1 MKKLCLF
8 LIIIVT
14 VFLVGCGSG
23 CKGIVSKEKF
33 YKNMLSSLDDGVAL
47 IITDYTLRTKTEYG
61 ETEFV
66 IDQGKVFYEKVN
78 NKLIYVIEGNYSYNI
93 YKEDEIINT
102 ENFSG
107 TIYIEDDIVYLSG
120 EKIYENNIAGLGGKV
135 YLKGNIDTIEGKKL
149 VHNLNDY
156 QKIKEIKDYLFLASF
171 TSNSSD
177 FDEKRVENFFEKIF
191 TVEKEENG
199 YRYVLKEEWID
210 EFKTNLDEKS
220 ISELIDTYFGNGT
233 YEEVVKEF
241 LDIYNTKISSLIKK
255 NDISIEEL
263 CEFLD
268 HYAEAI
274 TGKKGQ
280 TFESLFKISFD
291 IEKKLNDN
299 KNATLA
305 ELIAQERNKS
315 AAKILTDLKEKFEK
329 IANKKIYELGSE
341 SSENIK
347 EAIDK
352 IFDSFNEYSFSFT
365 VNKKGEIKNVYN
377 EQNNKTTLNYEC
389 ERIKDSS
396 KKYLKIKK
404 EVDDKLDSLSKEFY
418 GNLVN
423 GKIRNAFANEKFE
436 IINDDNGKVKVLM
449 TREKTIDSGI
459 MELPNSSEDS
469 YSQLLKYEIEEKRFN
484 LDENFNLAY
493 VRSDCGDWIEMKFEV
508 NGSYRKVTNTFH
520 NRYDEFYNKTIER
533 GSESIGDR
541 SNFSSISIFYN
552 PKTKEYSSFFTEN
565 MHEFVLEETKDL
577 KAANCHEKI
586 NHTYKCKNCD
596 LEMTKLKTVD
606 HSEEYEYTFNFLTE
620 EKNCERGVEVTETCS
635 KCKEKV
641 FEGNRYTH
649 TWHEYKRFEV
659 AIDECMYS
667 KSHGIIYKK
676 CGCEKVSIQTIGELK
691 QIIGINE
698 DGVFYYKYYCE
709 GCDFYIV
716 ENYIVTHENDSC
728 RYDTKIIVKIYFKNE
743 LIYVGEENRFRS
755 IVKHDYEASYK
766 LKDGASTCLDGVEIF
781 DKCKNCESIRNL
793 NISYEHYFLE
803 SKHSL
808 EPLGCEHGYY
818 IKYECICSNKVTKPA
833 KIYVQNP
840 VFDGGRRY
848 NQTDREEHFYYCREC
863 GFRYIEVRGET
874 QYPNQVVYEYGCDE
888 NWRNGRVLK

>member
-1 MKKLCLF
+1 M
-8 LIIIVT
+8 
-14 VFLVGCGSG
+14 
-23 CKGIVSKEKF
+23 
-33 YKNMLSSLDDGVAL
+33 
-47 IITDYTLRTKTEYG
+47 
-61 ETEFV
+61 
-66 IDQGKVFYEKVN
+66 
-78 NKLIYVIEGNYSYNI
+78 
-93 YKEDEIINT
+93 
-102 ENFSG
+102 
-107 TIYIEDDIVYLSG
+107 
-120 EKIYENNIAGLGGKV
+120 
-135 YLKGNIDTIEGKKL
+135 
-149 VHNLNDY
+149 
-156 QKIKEIKDYLFLASF
+156 
-171 TSNSSD
+171 
-177 FDEKRVENFFEKIF
+177 
-191 TVEKEENG
+191 
-199 YRYVLKEEWID
+199 
-210 EFKTNLDEKS
+210 
-220 ISELIDTYFGNGT
+220 
-233 YEEVVKEF
+233 
-241 LDIYNTKISSLIKK
+241 
-255 NDISIEEL
+255 
-263 CEFLD
+263 
-268 HYAEAI
+268 
-274 TGKKGQ
+274 
-280 TFESLFKISFD
+280 
-291 IEKKLNDN
+291 
-299 KNATLA
+299 
-305 ELIAQERNKS
+305 
-315 AAKILTDLKEKFEK
+315 
-329 IANKKIYELGSE
+329 
-341 SSENIK
+341 
-347 EAIDK
+347 
-352 IFDSFNEYSFSFT
+352 
-365 VNKKGEIKNVYN
+365 
-377 EQNNKTTLNYEC
+377 
-389 ERIKDSS
+389 
-396 KKYLKIKK
+396 
-404 EVDDKLDSLSKEFY
+404 
-418 GNLVN
+418 
-423 GKIRNAFANEKFE
+423 
-436 IINDDNGKVKVLM
+436 
-449 TREKTIDSGI
+449 
-459 MELPNSSEDS
+459 
-469 YSQLLKYEIEEKRFN
+469 
-484 LDENFNLAY
+484 DENFNLAY

-508 NGSYRKVTNTFH
+508 NGSYRKVTNNFY

-533 GSESIGDR
+533 GNESISDR

-577 KAANCHEKI
+577 KAANCHEKV

-716 ENYIVTHENDSC
+716 ENYIVTHEKDSC
-728 RYDTKIIVKIYFKNE
+728 RYDTKIIVKIYSKNE

-840 VFDGGRRY
+840 VFDGERRY
-848 NQTDREEHFYYCREC
+848 NQTDREEHFYYCPEC

-874 QYPNQVVYEYGCDE
+874 QYPDQVVYEYGCDE